1 MKRKQFYL
9 VLNKKNKYTFGAFP
23 RTKVGKEAALLYRE
37 ELKKKHSALEFI
49 IK

>member
-1 MKRKQFYL
+1 MKKKQFYL

-23 RTKVGKEAALLYRE
+23 RTRAGRAAAVLYRKRLKRKNA
-37 ELKKKHSALEFI
+37 ELSFV

>member
-1 MKRKQFYL
+1 

-23 RTKVGKEAALLYRE
+23 RSKTGKEAAISYKE
-37 ELKKKHSALEFI
+37 KLKKEHENLEFI